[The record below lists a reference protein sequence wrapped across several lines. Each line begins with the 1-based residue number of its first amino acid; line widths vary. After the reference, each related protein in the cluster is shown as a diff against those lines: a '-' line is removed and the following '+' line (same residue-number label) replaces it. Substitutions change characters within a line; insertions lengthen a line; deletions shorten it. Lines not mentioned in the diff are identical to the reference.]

1 MAKKDKNAALNKLMA
16 ETSASIPPEPTD
28 KVYGKNEN
36 AMLNAAKAI
45 AEREV
50 LSGKY
55 ETTSGP
61 AEALDDINDYL
72 KVYPGQAGYGSK
84 AESVADVYKANNR
97 AGPKQYKKKTETKEF
112 RNGGSVNI
120 KNFKGS
126 F

>member
-16 ETSASIPPEPTD
+16 ETSASTPPEPTD
-28 KVYGKNEN
+28 EVYGKNEN
-36 AMLNAAKAI
+36 AMLNAARSI
-45 AEREV
+45 AEREI

-72 KVYPGQAGYGSK
+72 KVYPGQAGYSSK

-97 AGPKQYKKKTETKEF
+97 AGPKSFEKKTKVKEF

-120 KNFKGS
+120 SNFKGN